1 MNSDCNGRINISGNN
16 TMKQFEL
23 YDKIPINEKEN
34 ENFKVNALT
43 GNWETSVLSNAF
55 FSGENISIIQNAI
68 RAGVHEKSN
77 GRFLISNQ
85 DIDTLKII
93 MRAIYLQHCK
103 NLPTN
108 ITGQIEELNN
118 MVVEY
123 AVPQIFGEANSY
135 IKYKND
141 SSMMHMPHERPKS
154 TYRDKTL
161 QLKPW
166 F

>member
-68 RAGVHEKSN
+68 RAGVHEK
-77 GRFLISNQ
+77 
-85 DIDTLKII
+85 
-93 MRAIYLQHCK
+93 
-103 NLPTN
+103 
-108 ITGQIEELNN
+108 
-118 MVVEY
+118 
-123 AVPQIFGEANSY
+123 
-135 IKYKND
+135 
-141 SSMMHMPHERPKS
+141 
-154 TYRDKTL
+154 
-161 QLKPW
+161 
-166 F
+166 